1 MSERATCW
9 SVTINNPT
17 DSDADNIALARQ
29 KSGWKVEGQLEE
41 GENGTPHYQLM
52 VKTPQT
58 RFSAIKTAFPR
69 AHIEVARNVKA
80 LSEYVHKDDTR
91 IGEIASSERYPTMA
105 KFYELIYEEVVAI
118 YPKGQWSNWDEDELL
133 KKFDEAIK
141 QLIIK
146 EYFVESFAVNPQIRS
161 SIKKFG
167 YEILIRT
174 EKYIRRQKTDRQ
186 TELISE
192 TESINEGQT
201 QNGICEEECSESE
214 DEGTQ
219 SESESDFSD

>member
-1 MSERATCW
+1 MSDRATCW
-9 SVTINNPT
+9 SVTINNPISA
-17 DSDADNIALARQ
+17 DDDNIAIARQ

-41 GENGTPHYQLM
+41 GENGTKHYQLM
-52 VKTPQT
+52 VRTPQI
-58 RFSAIKTAFPR
+58 RFSALKKMFPR

-80 LSEYVHKDDTR
+80 LSEYVHKESTR
-91 IGEIASSERYPTMA
+91 IGEISASDRYPTMA

-118 YPKGQWSNWDEDELL
+118 YTKGQWSNWDEEELL

-141 QLIIK
+141 HLIIK
-146 EYFVESFAVNPQIRS
+146 EYFVESFATNPQVRS

-174 EKYIRRQKTDRQ
+174 EKYIRRQTDRQ

-192 TESINEGQT
+192 TESTSDEGQT
-201 QNGICEEECSESE
+201 QISVCEEECSESE
-214 DEGTQ
+214 GST
-219 SESESDFSD
+219 STGSTW